1 MTHVPPGILAVAKP
15 CSVVVNVKEL
25 FHAESTTQVY
35 AHLHELIQSPV
46 MQDIGM
52 VTCSYFQLISSKCYE
67 LFKYLYECY
76 EISLISGCLKSIS
89 FSAGDFVIIA
99 VVEIQIVSSFIY
111 SSRLQYFYLVIRR
124 ERV

>member
-52 VTCSYFQLISSKCYE
+52 VTCSYFQLISD
-67 LFKYLYECY
+67 
-76 EISLISGCLKSIS
+76 LIS
-89 FSAGDFVIIA
+89 
-99 VVEIQIVSSFIY
+99 IQQPSSYNLRRNDNGRFLEKPRKQWETLL
-111 SSRLQYFYLVIRR
+111 SR
-124 ERV
+124 